1 MVNQATGPSMDP
13 DLLAQVLDTLEGTDM
28 GRQVLFQSLL
38 PRAASPLQSLQFQD
52 LFRPVFTQFLG
63 ELGARVRNG
72 AEPDLTFDQFLA
84 ENFDPQRALLRLPG
98 LRSSAFSGPTVFNF
112 G

>member
-1 MVNQATGPSMDP
+1 MVNQVTGPSIDP
-13 DLLAQVLDTLEGTDM
+13 ELLAQVLDTLEGTDM

-38 PRAASPLQSLQFQD
+38 PRNASPIQALQFQD

-63 ELGARVRNG
+63 ELGARVRSG
-72 AEPDLTFDQFLA
+72 GEPNLTFDQFLA
-84 ENFDPQRALLRLPG
+84 ESFDPQRALLRMPG
-98 LRSSAFSGPTVFNF
+98 ARSAAFTGPTVFNF